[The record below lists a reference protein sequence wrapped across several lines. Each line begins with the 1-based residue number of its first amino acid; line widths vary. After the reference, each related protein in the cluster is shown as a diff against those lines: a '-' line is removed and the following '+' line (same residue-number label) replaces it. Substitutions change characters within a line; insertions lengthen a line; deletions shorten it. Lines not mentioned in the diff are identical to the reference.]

1 MQYGGSP
8 ELDPPTPED
17 EDNIV
22 AALNQSGR
30 VSSIHLTVTK
40 SLLKKLSAMGGPVLE
55 LEDLVLL
62 SRGSPLTTIP
72 STFGWSWHTTP

>member
-8 ELDPPTPED
+8 KLDPPSPED
-17 EDNIV
+17 EDNIM
-22 AALNQSGR
+22 AALNQPGR

-62 SRGSPLTTIP
+62 SRGSLLKTIP
-72 STFGWSWHTTP
+72 STFGRSWHTTP